1 MGIGLY
7 GAFFMALGCFAS
19 SLTRSQI
26 VAAVLTFAVGT
37 GLFILGYLADLRPT
51 EVQWWHH
58 LVQHISMLRHMQD
71 FSTGIVDSRHVM
83 FYVSLTVV
91 FLFFTLKSVE
101 SRRWNESTHNRLF
114 GAPPLERLDQSASS
128 LAGGDHAGGG
138 VELLCAPALSKA
150 YLGA

>member
-1 MGIGLY
+1 MQVDSGAVWSLALGIGLY

-19 SLTRSQI
+19 SLTRNQI

-83 FYVSLTVV
+83 FYLSLTAV

-101 SRRWNESTHNRLF
+101 SRRW
-114 GAPPLERLDQSASS
+114 
-128 LAGGDHAGGG
+128 
-138 VELLCAPALSKA
+138 K
-150 YLGA
+150 